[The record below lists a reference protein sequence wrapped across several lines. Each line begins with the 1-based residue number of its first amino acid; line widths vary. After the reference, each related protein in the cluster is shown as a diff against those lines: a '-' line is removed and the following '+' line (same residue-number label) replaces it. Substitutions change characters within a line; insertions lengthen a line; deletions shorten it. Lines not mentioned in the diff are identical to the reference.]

1 MDMGQ
6 MREPW
11 IPSRGAWGLLQR
23 WGQTYRGEA
32 APTRLK
38 KEAGGPSGGGAP
50 FPRPAAG
57 AWTPSGTLACGRA
70 GWRAEVR
77 LSLSSLSYIVRL
89 AWGGRLS
96 PRT

>member
-32 APTRLK
+32 APTRAPA
-38 KEAGGPSGGGAP
+38 ENAGGATALWRRHELPPQLFLSG
-50 FPRPAAG
+50 
-57 AWTPSGTLACGRA
+57 L
-70 GWRAEVR
+70 V
-77 LSLSSLSYIVRL
+77 
-89 AWGGRLS
+89 
-96 PRT
+96 